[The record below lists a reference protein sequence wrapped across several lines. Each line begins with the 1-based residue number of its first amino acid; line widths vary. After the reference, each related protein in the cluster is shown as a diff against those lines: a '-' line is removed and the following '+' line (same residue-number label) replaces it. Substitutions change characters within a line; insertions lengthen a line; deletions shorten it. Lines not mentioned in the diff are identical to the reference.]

1 MTGILIKDFYNLKGQ
16 LRIAGVILLVYG
28 IITLQS
34 DNYSMLSV
42 MTGVFG
48 MMLPVTACAYDE
60 KAKWDRMALS
70 MPLSRWELA
79 FSKYLLGIGLATAGL
94 LINLIVLF
102 IIGVDQVPG
111 GMGFPLGV
119 FAANLIF
126 LALLLPIIF
135 HFGAEKGRMYMLALF
150 LFPTVL
156 ILLVQGRELPSIP
169 EGVLGMLKLPL
180 AFIVVVMLAGSLR
193 LSAGIMDRKEY

>member
-1 MTGILIKDFYNLKGQ
+1 MSGILIKDFYNLKGQ
-16 LRIAGVILLVYG
+16 LKIAGVILLVYG

-34 DNYSMLSV
+34 DNYSMLSI

-70 MPLSRWELA
+70 MPLSRRDLA
-79 FSKYLLGIGLATAGL
+79 VGKYLLGIGLATAGL

-102 IIGVDQVPG
+102 IIGVGQVPG

-119 FAANLIF
+119 FVSNLIF
-126 LALLLPIIF
+126 LTLLLPIIF
-135 HFGAEKGRMYMLALF
+135 HFGVEKGRMYMLALF
-150 LFPTVL
+150 LIPTVL
-156 ILLVQGRELPSIP
+156 ILLLQGRELPAIP
-169 EGVLGMLKLPL
+169 DGSLGMLKWLIPL
-180 AFIVVVMLAGSLR
+180 LVVVMLAGSLR
-193 LSAGIMDRKEY
+193 ISAGIMDRKEY

>member
-1 MTGILIKDFYNLKGQ
+1 MSGILIKDFYNLKGQ
-16 LRIAGVILLVYG
+16 LKIAGVILLVYG

-34 DNYSMLSV
+34 ENYSMLSV

-70 MPLSRWELA
+70 MPLSLRDLA
-79 FSKYLLGIGLATAGL
+79 FSKYLLGAGLATAGL

-102 IIGVDQVPG
+102 LIGVDQVPG

-119 FAANLIF
+119 FAANMIF
-126 LALLLPIIF
+126 LSLLLPIVF
-135 HFGAEKGRMYMLALF
+135 HFGVEKGRMYMLGLF
-150 LFPTVL
+150 LIPTVL
-156 ILLVQGRELPSIP
+156 ILLMQRRELPVIP
-169 EGVLGMLKLPL
+169 EGVLEILKLLIPL
-180 AFIVVVMLAGSLR
+180 LVVVMLAGSLR

>member
-1 MTGILIKDFYNLKGQ
+1 MSGILIKDLYNLKGQ
-16 LRIAGVILLVYG
+16 LKIAGVILLVYG

-70 MPLSRWELA
+70 MPLSRRDLA
-79 FSKYLLGIGLATAGL
+79 LGKYLLGTGLATAGL

-111 GMGFPLGV
+111 GMGVPLGV

-135 HFGAEKGRMYMLALF
+135 HFGVEKGRMYMLALF
-150 LFPTVL
+150 LIPTVL
-156 ILLVQGRELPSIP
+156 ILLLQGRELPAIP
-169 EGVLGMLKLPL
+169 DGSLGMLKLLIPL
-180 AFIVVVMLAGSLR
+180 LVVVMLAGSLR
-193 LSAGIMDRKEY
+193 ISAGIMDRKEY

>member
-70 MPLSRWELA
+70 MPLSRRDLA
-79 FSKYLLGIGLATAGL
+79 LGKYLLGTGLATAGL

-111 GMGFPLGV
+111 GLGVPLGV

-135 HFGAEKGRMYMLALF
+135 HFGVEKGRMYMLALF
-150 LFPTVL
+150 LIPTGL
-156 ILLVQGRELPSIP
+156 ILLLQGRELPAIP
-169 EGVLGMLKLPL
+169 DGSLGMLKLLIPL
-180 AFIVVVMLAGSLR
+180 LVVVMLAGSLR
-193 LSAGIMDRKEY
+193 ISAGIMDRKEY

>member
-70 MPLSRWELA
+70 MPLSRRDLA
-79 FSKYLLGIGLATAGL
+79 LGKYLLGTGLATAGL

-111 GMGFPLGV
+111 GMGVPLGV

-135 HFGAEKGRMYMLALF
+135 HFGVEKGRMYMLALF
-150 LFPTVL
+150 LIPSVL
-156 ILLVQGRELPSIP
+156 ILLLQGRELPAIP
-169 EGVLGMLKLPL
+169 DGSLGMLKLLIPL
-180 AFIVVVMLAGSLR
+180 LVVVMLAGSLR
-193 LSAGIMDRKEY
+193 ISAGIMDRKEY

>member
-70 MPLSRWELA
+70 MPLSRRDLA
-79 FSKYLLGIGLATAGL
+79 LGKYLLGTGLATAGL

-111 GMGFPLGV
+111 GMGVPLGV

-135 HFGAEKGRMYMLALF
+135 HFGVEKGRMYMLALF
-150 LFPTVL
+150 LIPTVL
-156 ILLVQGRELPSIP
+156 ILLLQGRELPAIP
-169 EGVLGMLKLPL
+169 DGSLGMLKLLIPL
-180 AFIVVVMLAGSLR
+180 LVVVMLAGSLR
-193 LSAGIMDRKEY
+193 ISAGIMDRKEY

>member
-1 MTGILIKDFYNLKGQ
+1 MSGILIKDLYNLKGQ
-16 LRIAGVILLVYG
+16 LKIAGVILLVYG

-70 MPLSRWELA
+70 MPLSRRDLA
-79 FSKYLLGIGLATAGL
+79 FGKYLLGTGLATAGL

-102 IIGVDQVPG
+102 IIGVEQVPG

-119 FAANLIF
+119 FAATLIF

-135 HFGAEKGRMYMLALF
+135 HFGVEKGRMYMLALF
-150 LFPTVL
+150 LIPTVL
-156 ILLVQGRELPSIP
+156 ILLLQGRELPAIP
-169 EGVLGMLKLPL
+169 DGSLGMLKLLIPL
-180 AFIVVVMLAGSLR
+180 LVVVMLAGSLR
-193 LSAGIMDRKEY
+193 ISAGIMDRKEY

>member
-1 MTGILIKDFYNLKGQ
+1 MSGIIIKDLYNLKGQ
-16 LRIAGVILLVYG
+16 LKIAGVILLVYG

-70 MPLSRWELA
+70 MPLSRRDLA
-79 FSKYLLGIGLATAGL
+79 FGKYLLGIGLATAGL

-102 IIGVDQVPG
+102 IIGVEQVPG

-119 FAANLIF
+119 FAATLIF

-135 HFGAEKGRMYMLALF
+135 HFGVEKGRMYMLALF
-150 LFPTVL
+150 LIPTVL
-156 ILLVQGRELPSIP
+156 ILLLQERELPAIP
-169 EGVLGMLKLPL
+169 DGSLGMLKLLIPL
-180 AFIVVVMLAGSLR
+180 LVVVMLAGSLR
-193 LSAGIMDRKEY
+193 ISAGIMDRKES